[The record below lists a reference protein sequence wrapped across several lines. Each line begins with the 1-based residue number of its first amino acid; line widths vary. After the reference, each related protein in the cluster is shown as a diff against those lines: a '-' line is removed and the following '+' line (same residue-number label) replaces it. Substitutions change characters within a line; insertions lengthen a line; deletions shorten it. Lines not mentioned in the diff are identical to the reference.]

1 MGVFYPDRT
10 SAIYSGALSVHAE
23 AGCGYRISRGD
34 RGSALLG
41 RITADAAVDCVLR
54 HALRSF
60 QNRTMPDSITLTLVD
75 GVRVVVPNSLNLLTP
90 YVLIE
95 QQDWFEDEIRFL
107 RRVLE
112 PGCKAIDIGA
122 NYGIYTLCMAKA
134 VGAAGFVWA
143 FEPASSTAA
152 LLSQGIA
159 ANDFDH
165 VIVERSALSS
175 ESGAGFLA
183 LNDNSEV
190 NALIGPKGGAQA
202 SERVSVVTL
211 DECLQRY
218 AWKDIDFLKIDAEGE
233 EANIL
238 KGGRKF
244 LAELSP
250 LIQYEVKAGA
260 ALQLGLV
267 RDFTELGYRSYRL
280 VPRLGMLVPVDLRSA
295 PDDYLLNLFSC
306 KPGRAAQLAARGLL
320 SDSEPS
326 SLPVAV
332 DVPDVQSLA
341 AREEYSWR
349 CTLTRLPYG
358 ALLATAWES
367 ATATEDGPA
376 ISDAMACYAVSRDDR
391 LAPAERFK
399 ALEASFTSLASV
411 CERCPD
417 YLRLASLARVA
428 ADYGARAVAV
438 KALQRLA
445 TAILQKSP
453 IGLSEPFLVP
463 AERFDSIAPG
473 EAIGNWVLASA
484 LEQME
489 RLIAYSSFNTGN
501 SARQRLEL
509 IGSLGFGSPEMDR
522 RLRLLQSRFGGTVKD
537 GGKG

>member
-1 MGVFYPDRT
+1 MFCPDRT
-10 SAIYSGALSVHAE
+10 SAIYSCALSVHAE
-23 AGCGYRISRGD
+23 AGCGYGIWRGH
-34 RGSALLG
+34 RRSALRG
-41 RITADAAVDCVLR
+41 RVTANAAVDCVLL
-54 HALRSF
+54 HGLRSF
-60 QNRTMPDSITLTLVD
+60 QYRAMPDSITLTLVD
-75 GVRVVVPNSLNLLTP
+75 GVRIVVPDSLNLLTP

-107 RRVLE
+107 RRMLE
-112 PGCKAIDIGA
+112 PGCTAIDVGA
-122 NYGIYTLCMAKA
+122 NYGVYTLCMAKA

-152 LLSQGIA
+152 LLGQGIA
-159 ANDFDH
+159 ANGFGH

-175 ESGAGFLA
+175 ECGAGFLT
-183 LNDNSEV
+183 LNNHSELNS
-190 NALIGPKGGAQA
+190 LIGSKSGAQA
-202 SERVSVVTL
+202 SEGVSVVTL
-211 DECLQRY
+211 DECLRRY
-218 AWKDIDFLKIDAEGE
+218 AWKDVDFLKIDAEGE

-260 ALQLGLV
+260 ALHLELV

-280 VPRLGMLVPVDLRSA
+280 VPGLGILVPFDIRSA
-295 PDDYLLNLFSC
+295 PDDYLLNLFCC
-306 KPGRAAQLAARGLL
+306 KPSRAAQLAARGFL

-326 SLPVAV
+326 SLPAAV

-349 CTLTRLPYG
+349 RTLTRLPYG
-358 ALLATAWES
+358 AQLATAWEN
-367 ATATEDGPA
+367 ATATEDSPA

-399 ALEASFTSLASV
+399 ALEASFTSLTSV
-411 CERCPD
+411 CERRPD
-417 YLRLASLARVA
+417 HLRLASLARVA
-428 ADYGARAVAV
+428 ADYGARSVSV
-438 KALQRLA
+438 NALQRLA
-445 TAILQKSP
+445 AEIMRKVP
-453 IGLSEPFLVP
+453 IRLGEPFLAP

-473 EAIGNWVLASA
+473 EAIANWMLASA

-489 RLIAYSSFNTGN
+489 RLIAYSSYNTGN

-509 IGSLGFGSPEMDR
+509 ISGLGFASPEMDR
-522 RLRLLQSRFGGTVKD
+522 RLRLLQSRFGEQ
-537 GGKG
+537 